1 MHLPKQS
8 MRPAILIAITT
19 LATACT
25 VQLVAPYNSEL
36 QQKAAAM
43 QAKVVAWVK
52 ARLAQDLAGAILR

>member
-36 QQKAAAM
+36 QQLKTSP
-43 QAKVVAWVK
+43 
-52 ARLAQDLAGAILR
+52 ARSSDN